1 MDTNIEKRNDNE
13 LYINISIDKDDYSK
27 EFKEVFHNYKDNVKA
42 KGFRY
47 KNINIDVL
55 FRDLGKKIFNNIINS
70 KISEE
75 FKKIETENKKNNLF
89 LNYPVLIETSYKD
102 KEIMTYNDFNNIKT
116 LNFKYI
122 SFTNEIS
129 NLEDICK
136 KLKSLNLEN
145 LICTEIDKESLFKN
159 SSKLLFSYYISK
171 AITTPV
177 ENSAVLLTST
187 NNEEIVLSVGN
198 TYINNE
204 PLDLLNK
211 KLNDTININ
220 INSASDINTND
231 KILDYINL
239 NGNITP
245 GEKEFKITKIFAK
258 NSHLNIEDIINSL
271 RIFIELRNKFPEKPW
286 LSDFMNINIIHQG

>member
-42 KGFRY
+42 KGFRD
-47 KNINIDVL
+47 KNINIDDL

-89 LNYPVLIETSYKD
+89 LNYPVLVETSYKD

-136 KLKSLNLEN
+136 KLK
-145 LICTEIDKESLFKN
+145 
-159 SSKLLFSYYISK
+159 
-171 AITTPV
+171 
-177 ENSAVLLTST
+177 
-187 NNEEIVLSVGN
+187 
-198 TYINNE
+198 
-204 PLDLLNK
+204 
-211 KLNDTININ
+211 
-220 INSASDINTND
+220 
-231 KILDYINL
+231 
-239 NGNITP
+239 
-245 GEKEFKITKIFAK
+245 
-258 NSHLNIEDIINSL
+258 
-271 RIFIELRNKFPEKPW
+271 
-286 LSDFMNINIIHQG
+286 